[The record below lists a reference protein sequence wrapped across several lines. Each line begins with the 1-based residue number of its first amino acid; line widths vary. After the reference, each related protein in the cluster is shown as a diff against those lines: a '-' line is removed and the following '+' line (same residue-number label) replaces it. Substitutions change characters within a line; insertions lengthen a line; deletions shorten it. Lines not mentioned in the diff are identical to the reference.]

1 MTARDAKILKKQTL
15 RNNEYY
21 NFQEVQDELY
31 AKSEKGK
38 TFKNLLPLILDRK
51 NILLAYRN
59 LKTNKGRLTPGT
71 DGKTIVDIEGITTEE
86 LEYLV
91 TNRLENFRPQ
101 SVRRI
106 IIPKPNGKTRPLGIP
121 TIEDKIVQQ
130 CIKQVLEPILE
141 AKFYKHSYGFRPN
154 RSTEHAIARLFTLT
168 TVAKLHYAVDVDI
181 KAFFDEVNHA
191 KLLKQLWTLGIQDKN
206 LLSILSKMLK
216 AEVEGE
222 GVQTKGLPQG
232 GVLSTVLANVVLNEL
247 DWWIHSQWEGMKTK
261 YEYKNHS
268 SRIHFLKKSN
278 LKEMYIIR
286 YCDDFKILCRTA
298 KDAQK
303 TFVAVRQWLKERLSL
318 EINTDKS
325 KVVNMRKNH
334 SEFLGFKIKIK
345 PKKKG
350 MVMKSHINDKSKSR
364 IKKELKERVK
374 QIKKSPTAQNCKRYN
389 ATILGMQNYYNLAS
403 NCSLDFSE
411 INYSVRKN
419 LFNKTKNI
427 RQKNGVITKSYNKLY
442 GRYNFKVV
450 TIANVT
456 LFPIAGVKM
465 RISKK
470 FNPGICLYT
479 EEGRD
484 VIHSKLHMDLNKGI
498 EYLLENPDKKENVAV
513 NDMRLSLFS
522 GQQGKSY
529 ITGIPLKLREIK
541 IHRKFPEKGDEYNN
555 LVLINCNESDLIY
568 ENNMNLVTKIV
579 SEINLSSKGYNKL
592 MNLRKLVGNY
602 VI

>member
-1 MTARDAKILKKQTL
+1 VTAREPKILKKQTL

-21 NFQEVQDELY
+21 SFQEVQDELY
-31 AKSEKGK
+31 ARSEKGK
-38 TFKNLLPLILDRK
+38 IFKNLLPLILDRK

-59 LKTNKGRLTPGT
+59 LKTNKGRYTAGT
-71 DGKTIVDIEGITTEE
+71 DGKAIADIEGITTDN
-86 LEYLV
+86 LVRLV
-91 TNRLENFRPQ
+91 TKKLENFRPQ

-154 RSTEHAIARLFTLT
+154 RSTEHAIARLFHLSTLG
-168 TVAKLHYAVDVDI
+168 KLHYAVDVDI

-247 DWWIHSQWEGMKTK
+247 DWWIHSQWEGMKTD
-261 YEYKNHS
+261 YQYKHQGTKIHS
-268 SRIHFLKKSN
+268 LKKSN

-303 TFVAVRQWLKERLSL
+303 TFVAVRQWLKERLGL

-334 SEFLGFKIKIK
+334 SEFLGLKIKIK

-350 MVMKSHINDKSKSR
+350 RVMKSHISDKSKKR
-364 IKKELKERVK
+364 IKKELKERIK
-374 QIKKSPTAQNCKRYN
+374 EIKKNPTPGNCNRFN
-389 ATILGMQNYYNLAS
+389 STILGMQNYYNIAS
-403 NCSLDFSE
+403 NCNLDFSE
-411 INYSVRKN
+411 INYSVKKN
-419 LFNKTKNI
+419 LFNQTKNI
-427 RQKNGVITKSYNKLY
+427 RQKNGVITKSYQKLY
-442 GRYNFKVV
+442 GHYNYKVV
-450 TIANVT
+450 TIANIT
-456 LFPIAGVKM
+456 LFPIAGVKL
-465 RISKK
+465 RVSKI
-470 FNPGICLYT
+470 FNPDICLYT
-479 EEGRD
+479 EEGRK
-484 VIHSKLHMDLNKGI
+484 VIHNKLHMYLNKGI

-513 NDMRLSLFS
+513 NDMRLSIFS
-522 GQQGKSY
+522 GQQGKCY
-529 ITGIPLKLREIK
+529 ITGIPLKLKEIK
-541 IHRKFPEKGDEYNN
+541 IHRKSPDKGDKYNN
-555 LVLINCNESDLIY
+555 LVLVNWNESYLIY
-568 ENNMNLVTKIV
+568 EKDMNLVTRIIG
-579 SEINLSSKGYNKL
+579 EMNLSIKGYNKL

>member
-1 MTARDAKILKKQTL
+1 MTTSEPKILKKQTL

-38 TFKNLLPLILDRK
+38 IFKNLLPLILDRK

-59 LKTNKGRLTPGT
+59 LKTNKGRYTAGT
-71 DGKTIVDIEGITTEE
+71 DGKTIADIEGVTTEE

-91 TNRLENFRPQ
+91 TSRLKNFRPQ

-141 AKFYKHSYGFRPN
+141 AKFYKHSYGFRPS
-154 RSTEHAIARLFTLT
+154 RSTEHAIARLFHLT
-168 TVAKLHYAVDVDI
+168 TAAKLHYAVDVDI

-247 DWWIHSQWEGMKTK
+247 DWWIHSQWEGMKTE
-261 YEYKNHS
+261 YEYENHS
-268 SRIHFLKKSN
+268 SKIRSIKKSN
-278 LKEMYIIR
+278 LKEIYIIR

-298 KDAQK
+298 EDAQK
-303 TFVAVRQWLKERLSL
+303 TFVAVRKWLKERLGL

-350 MVMKSHINDKSKSR
+350 LVMKSHISDKSKKR
-364 IKKELKERVK
+364 IKRELKERVK
-374 QIKKSPTAQNCKRYN
+374 EIKKSPTPKNCSRYN

-403 NCSLDFSE
+403 NCNLDFSE
-411 INYSVRKN
+411 INFSVRTN
-419 LFNKTKNI
+419 LFNQTKNI
-427 RQKNGVITKSYNKLY
+427 RQKNGVITKSYQKLY
-442 GRYNFKVV
+442 GHYNFKVV

-456 LFPIAGVKM
+456 LFPLAGVKM
-465 RISKK
+465 RLSKK
-470 FNPGICLYT
+470 FNPDICPYT
-479 EEGRD
+479 EEGRE
-484 VIHSKLHMDLNKGI
+484 VIHNKLHMYLNKGI
-498 EYLLENPDKKENVAV
+498 EYLLENPDKNENVAV

-529 ITGIPLKLREIK
+529 ITGIPLKLREMK
-541 IHRKFPEKGDEYNN
+541 IHRKSPEKGDKYNN
-555 LVLINCNESDLIY
+555 LVLINRDESDLIR
-568 ENNMNLVTKIV
+568 EKDINLVTRII